1 MLARVEFV
9 VVWVIL
15 LFLPAVALST
25 SILIRATILIV
36 IDELSASPVRALILR
51 IEIELVFPSVVLPVV
66 RKNTLVSLM
75 VVLIVWT
82 PNCLEMEYVKV

>member
-15 LFLPAVALST
+15 LLLPSVALCA

-66 RKNTLVSLM
+66 RKNALVSLM
-75 VVLIVWT
+75 VIFIVWT
-82 PNCLEMEYVKV
+82 PDCLEMEHVEV